1 MIGFLNGVIRDKKA
15 TELLVDVN
23 GVGYLCKTSLTTSEQ
38 IGVAGDPVELYIQT
52 QVREDD
58 ISLYG
63 FISELDKDIFL
74 RIISISGVGPKLAMA
89 LQSSFNPTELL
100 EIIRGGQVFMLT
112 KVPGVGKKTAE
123 RLVLELQD
131 KFKII
136 GVKHGLQSSDG
147 SAFKTEAKN
156 FNKIEE
162 AILAMEALGFQRR
175 KSEEIV
181 NKVISN
187 EPELTIEELIRH
199 SLKAMR

>member
-1 MIGFLNGVIRDKKA
+1 MIGFLNGIIRNKKA

-38 IGVAGDPVELYIQT
+38 IGVTGDPVELYIQT

-89 LQSSFNPTELL
+89 VQSSFNPTELL
-100 EIIRGGQVFMLT
+100 DIIRGGQVFMLI

-123 RLVLELQD
+123 RLILELQD
-131 KFKII
+131 KFKMI
-136 GVKHGLQSSDG
+136 GATHGLQGSDD
-147 SAFKTEAKN
+147 SNLKTESKN
-156 FNKIEE
+156 YTKIEE

-181 NKVISN
+181 NKVIAN